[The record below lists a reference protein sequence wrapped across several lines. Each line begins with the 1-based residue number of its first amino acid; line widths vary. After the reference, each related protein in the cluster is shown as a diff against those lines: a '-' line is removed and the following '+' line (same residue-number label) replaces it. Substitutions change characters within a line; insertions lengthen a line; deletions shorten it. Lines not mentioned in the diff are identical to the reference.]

1 MPEQKYGEGGMD
13 QEATQEYEAEQHR
26 VAGGPPTELRRP
38 SAEEIEA
45 FFRGL
50 LSAAGEKPLR
60 CTMRLAH
67 PPKDAQP
74 GDGKREWLGGTAVA
88 VKCGG
93 KHWLLTAAHCLHE
106 RRKPHEKLGEMTFY
120 MVTARVRPSTGCIG
134 QVLSGGAAITHG
146 GKNLDNRKGPDV
158 AWIAIDEEKADW
170 IKNQTFG
177 LFYNL
182 DKERGGGPANGQIFL
197 CGFVGEDDVT
207 IEAHGEAALC
217 HRMWPVYPREIR
229 TDGEPFDWK
238 IEESDGWQY
247 RDMIVDCPELP
258 KNAEGHRDPEYA
270 EATPEYL
277 RKARHEDL
285 KGMSGAGLWM
295 CFKTEDAEDIN
306 WHLLG
311 IAYYQD
317 ERLPNG
323 RKLVRFHGI
332 HSIAEKIRRQCVQ
345 K

>member
-1 MPEQKYGEGGMD
+1 M
-13 QEATQEYEAEQHR
+13 
-26 VAGGPPTELRRP
+26 
-38 SAEEIEA
+38 
-45 FFRGL
+45 
-50 LSAAGEKPLR
+50 R

-67 PPKDAQP
+67 PPKDAQA

-106 RRKPHEKLGEMTFY
+106 RRRPHETLDEMTFY
-120 MVTARVRPSTGCIG
+120 MVTARVRPTTGCIG
-134 QVLSGGAAITHG
+134 QVLNGGAAVTHG
-146 GKNLDNRKGPDV
+146 GRNPDNREGPDI

-182 DKERGGGPANGQIFL
+182 DKERGGGPANGQIFV
-197 CGFVGEDDVT
+197 CGFVGEDDV
-207 IEAHGEAALC
+207 IMEAHGEAALC
-217 HRMWPVYPREIR
+217 HRMWPVYPREVR
-229 TDGEPFDWK
+229 TDGVAFEWK
-238 IEESDGWQY
+238 IEENGSWQY
-247 RDMIVDCPELP
+247 RDMIVDDMELSENVRELATP
-258 KNAEGHRDPEYA
+258 RYA
-270 EATPEYL
+270 DARPEYL
-277 RKARHEDL
+277 TANSYEDL
-285 KGMSGAGLWM
+285 KGMSGAGLWI
-295 CFKTEDAEDIN
+295 CFKTEDAEDID

-317 ERLPNG
+317 ERMPNG

-332 HSIAEKIRRQCVQ
+332 HSIAEKIRKQCDQ